1 MKNTQNITIVL
12 LLVSAV
18 LLTALLIGIHRNTAR
33 RADAQVTVRAG
44 RYIVAVGTW
53 SSSMDL
59 VYVVD
64 IATRKLN
71 VYAASRAQR
80 RLELLD
86 SAEMEPV
93 FKKIR

>member
-12 LLVSAV
+12 LLVSGV
-18 LLTALLIGIHRNTAR
+18 ILTAMLIGIHGNTSR
-33 RADAQVTVRAG
+33 RADAQVTVKQG

-53 SSSMDL
+53 SGSMYL

-64 IATRKLN
+64 IATRRLN
-71 VYAASRAQR
+71 VYAAGRTQR

-86 SAEMEPV
+86 SAEMDPV